1 MEEEE
6 SKRGKEGR
14 KEEKRKQCPLYITQ
28 MVLSVFLLSIKHV
41 WNAYWM
47 LCEAISMLK
56 RQGRNSEGVLT
67 EN

>member
-1 MEEEE
+1 MREG
-6 SKRGKEGR
+6 RREGR
-14 KEEKRKQCPLYITQ
+14 KKKAVSLVYITQ

-41 WNAYWM
+41 WNVYWM

-56 RQGRNSEGVLT
+56 RQGRNSKGVLT